1 MMDCKQDQMVW
12 TGPRPRGVLEGQEG
26 HLASHSTSQ
35 HIKGDIERSLDVRG
49 VPVSQGE
56 CLEGPRGR
64 LGDVM
69 GQRGRLGCPRGQ

>member
-1 MMDCKQDQMVW
+1 MRPNGLDRS
-12 TGPRPRGVLEGQEG
+12 TAARGPQRSGGTFSE
-26 HLASHSTSQ
+26 SQ
-35 HIKGDIERSLDVRG
+35 HVKGDIERSLDVRG